1 LQTAR
6 PISAPLSAAA
16 RLPPVRYF
24 LLFARDDPRICHA
37 TSCQSSPTPAN
48 LEVVIH
54 YTASVNK

>member
-1 LQTAR
+1 LQTGR

-16 RLPPVRYF
+16 RRPPVRYF
-24 LLFARDDPRICHA
+24 MPFARDDPGICHA

-48 LEVVIH
+48 LEGVTH